1 MELITVIIPVY
12 NAEKTLDRCL
22 KSIINQSYGKLEI
35 LIINDG
41 SVDKTLDICEAYK
54 KRDSRIK
61 IFCQKNKG
69 VSAARNLG
77 IKNALGKYLA
87 FVDADDYVEEEMIAC
102 LYQMYQDGKEVDLA
116 ICNCDIRVEK
126 GYSIP
131 EIKCKK
137 IMSKVQTLR
146 NMFGPQS
153 VRGYLWNKLFR
164 TDIVKK
170 NRIMLDETIYIS
182 EDLLFCCQYGLYI
195 REARYTDRRLYHYIM
210 SFQGATLGN
219 YSQKRFTEF
228 YAFKKIKSIL
238 HQVDDKDLHNALD
251 AEYMITCMRLMK
263 KILKIHHSFRVEEMK
278 LLITEIRSIGGG
290 ILYSDWSLKYKA
302 LYIPLKIFSNIYR

>member
-1 MELITVIIPVY
+1 MGRRKSELELITVIIPVY

-164 TDIVKK
+164 
-170 NRIMLDETIYIS
+170 
-182 EDLLFCCQYGLYI
+182 
-195 REARYTDRRLYHYIM
+195 
-210 SFQGATLGN
+210 
-219 YSQKRFTEF
+219 
-228 YAFKKIKSIL
+228 KI
-238 HQVDDKDLHNALD
+238 
-251 AEYMITCMRLMK
+251 E
-263 KILKIHHSFRVEEMK
+263 
-278 LLITEIRSIGGG
+278 
-290 ILYSDWSLKYKA
+290 
-302 LYIPLKIFSNIYR
+302 